1 MTTAARPKEFTGK
14 HMLITVVSFFA
25 VVIGVNLT
33 LAYFANSTWSGLIV
47 NNGYVASQSFGK
59 DLERAHAQEALG
71 WTAQVF
77 HENGNVTVKFTDRQQ
92 QALTG
97 LTVTGDLRRPAT
109 DKLDQHLAFTA
120 EGGTYRAPANLIPG
134 VWELEVDAS
143 TADGQPFRK
152 IYRFFVKG

>member
-1 MTTAARPKEFTGK
+1 MPTAARPREFTGK

-33 LAYFANSTWSGLIV
+33 LAWFANSTWSGLIV

-59 DLERAHAQEALG
+59 DIERAREQDALG

-77 HENGNVTVKFTDRQQ
+77 HDNGKVTVTFADRERK
-92 QALTG
+92 ALPG
-97 LTVTGDLRRPAT
+97 LAVTGDLRRPAT
-109 DKLDQHLAFTA
+109 DKMDQHLTFTA

-134 VWELEVDAS
+134 LWELEVDATS
-143 TADGQPFRK
+143 SGGQPFRK